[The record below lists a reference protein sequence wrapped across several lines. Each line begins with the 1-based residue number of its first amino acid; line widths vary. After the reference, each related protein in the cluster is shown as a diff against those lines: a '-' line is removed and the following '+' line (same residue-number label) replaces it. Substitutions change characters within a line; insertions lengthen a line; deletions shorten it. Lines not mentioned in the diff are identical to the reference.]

1 MTYKAWLLY
10 MIQVNH
16 DADIAC
22 AKALRHLLQ
31 VKMYFG
37 LFFYL
42 KPKPFGNSFGNSE
55 TVRTLH
61 FLKFSK
67 SKRLKSSET
76 VTFRN
81 KTDCSGKVP
90 KRLPF
95 RNLKKPAIFRLLQA
109 NIYYTHTVS
118 EPFRTSETVS
128 FRNFL
133 L

>member
-1 MTYKAWLLY
+1 MLSLNKINFFQELILNELAASNMTYKAWLLY

-42 KPKPFGNSFGNSE
+42 KQNRLGTVSEFRNGSE

-67 SKRLKSSET
+67 SKQLKSSET

-81 KTDCSGKVP
+81 KTGCLGKVP

-95 RNLKKPAIFRLLQA
+95 RN
-109 NIYYTHTVS
+109 
-118 EPFRTSETVS
+118 
-128 FRNFL
+128 
-133 L
+133 

>member
-42 KPKPFGNSFGNSE
+42 KPKPFGNSFWNSE
-55 TVRTLH
+55 TVPKQFVPFIFWK
-61 FLKFSK
+61 FLSP
-67 SKRLKSSET
+67 
-76 VTFRN
+76 N
-81 KTDCSGKVP
+81 G
-90 KRLPF
+90 
-95 RNLKKPAIFRLLQA
+95 
-109 NIYYTHTVS
+109 
-118 EPFRTSETVS
+118 
-128 FRNFL
+128 
-133 L
+133 